1 MKVLGLVVEYNP
13 FHNGH
18 LYHILESKKI
28 TNSTHTIAIMSGHF
42 LQRGEPALFD
52 KWTRAK
58 MAVKSGV
65 DLVIELPTLY
75 STQSAEFFSHGAIN
89 TLNSTK
95 VVDSLC
101 FGSEIGSAD
110 VLYKISEVLV
120 NEPKEFKTELKKYL
134 SDGLLFPVAR
144 SKSLFNYIQNNNILD
159 IKEDELSSILN
170 SSNNILGIEYI
181 KSIIKLK
188 SSIKPYTIK
197 RIKSEYNSKDIE
209 TNICS
214 ATAIRELLKSTFDLD
229 TLRKVVPKSTYDLI
243 NSQIN
248 DNFNPVFNS
257 YFYELIIGTILREE
271 KNIASYFEVNEGI
284 ENKIIDL
291 ALKTSSLEEFVMNIK
306 SKRYTLTKIKR
317 MLMNILLG
325 IKKED
330 MLKVKNINTVPY
342 VRILAFNNKGR
353 EIIKNIKQNSDIKL
367 VNRLSNINFKK
378 ENEILNLFLKYD
390 IKATNLYNLI
400 YYNKRRDL
408 LKGAMDY
415 YISPIY
421 IT

>member
-1 MKVLGLVVEYNP
+1 MKVLGLIVEYNP

-18 LYHILESKKI
+18 LYHFLESKKI

-58 MAVKSGV
+58 MAVKSGI

-89 TLNSTK
+89 TLNSTNI
-95 VVDSLC
+95 VDSIC
-101 FGSEIGSAD
+101 FGSEIGNID
-110 VLYKISEVLV
+110 ILYKISKILV
-120 NEPKEFKTELKKYL
+120 NEPIEFKKHLKNYL
-134 SDGLLFPVAR
+134 NKGLLFPSAR
-144 SKSLFNYIQNNNILD
+144 SKSLFDYIKNNSILNIN
-159 IKEDELSSILN
+159 EDTLSKILN

-197 RIKSEYNSKDIE
+197 RIKSEYNSTNIE
-209 TNICS
+209 NDICS
-214 ATAIRELLKSTFDLD
+214 ATAIRELLKSNFNLD
-229 TLRKVVPKSTYDLI
+229 ILNKVVPKATYSLI
-243 NSQIN
+243 NFQTKN
-248 DNFNPVFNS
+248 NFNPVFS
-257 YFYELIIGTILREE
+257 DCFYQLIQGIILREE
-271 KNIASYFEVNEGI
+271 KNINYYFEVNEGI
-284 ENKIIDL
+284 ENKIVNSIFN
-291 ALKTSSLEEFVMNIK
+291 TSSFEELILNIK

-317 MLMNILLG
+317 ILTNILLG

-330 MLKVKNINTVPY
+330 ILTIKDIDTVPY
-342 VRILAFNNKGR
+342 IRILAFNDKGR
-353 EIIKNIKQNSDIKL
+353 EIIKNIKQNSNIKII
-367 VNRLSNINFKK
+367 NKLSNVNLK
-378 ENEILNLFLKYD
+378 EDRILNLFLKYD

-400 YYNKRRDL
+400 YYNKRKDL

-421 IT
+421 IK